1 MLVSILLSGYS
12 VGLVAIAN
20 AVFAPDNTETRFVG
34 QNGFFTLASF
44 SRLLSVLPIPI
55 DRVLQ
60 PLLEV
65 HLGSEAKLLLR
76 PFCI

>member
-1 MLVSILLSGYS
+1 MLASIPWFRYFVDFWRSNP
-12 VGLVAIAN
+12 I
-20 AVFAPDNTETRFVG
+20 FAPDNTETRFVG

-55 DRVLQ
+55 DRILQ